1 MYEYRTRG
9 VEIGRKDISLT
20 HLEEAYTTEH
30 WLVRIY
36 KVKDLSNRPAPKLT
50 NAGAIGTKK
59 GASKTK
65 SRRGSSSSSASRGR
79 NKEGVIKNRPV
90 VVKGKRKNKAKK

>member
-1 MYEYRTRG
+1 M
-9 VEIGRKDISLT
+9 T

-36 KVKDLSNRPAPKLT
+36 KVKDLSNRPSTSKSLAQT
-50 NAGAIGTKK
+50 NKK
-59 GASKTK
+59 SKRG
-65 SRRGSSSSSASRGR
+65 SRRDISSSSKRGS
-79 NKEGVIKNRPV
+79 KEGLIKDRPV

>member
-1 MYEYRTRG
+1 MLSSLILLLYRTRG

-36 KVKDLSNRPAPKLT
+36 KVKDFTNRDPRKDD
-50 NAGAIGTKK
+50 KK
-59 GASKTK
+59 WRQRSHSKTYAK
-65 SRRGSSSSSASRGR
+65 GKG
-79 NKEGVIKNRPV
+79 KEGVVKNKPS
-90 VVKGKRKNKAKK
+90 VVKGKRGKGKARR